1 MMRRT
6 RQSAGFTL
14 IEVIVSLALLA
25 FAMALTFGTLRGATR
40 ATERAEATAAR
51 SERLRAVQGFMRAQ
65 IGAALPIAYEVEPS
79 TGEAWY
85 LRGEGDKVEFVGAMP
100 GYLSRGGPYLQTFEL
115 RRAGN
120 DLQLLFSY
128 QLLTTDGPIDR
139 EREPKVLLDG
149 IADGDFEYRTIDAA
163 GKAADWQR
171 DWQAR
176 GQIPPLLRLK
186 LRFDDPRRHWPD
198 FVVPLRLGT
207 GYVGTGQ
214 ASLNQE
220 TPR

>member
-1 MMRRT
+1 MNGRLR
-6 RQSAGFTL
+6 GFTL

-25 FAMALTFGTLRGATR
+25 FALALTFGTLRGATR
-40 ATERAEATAAR
+40 ATERSEATAVR
-51 SERLRAVQGFMRAQ
+51 TERLRAVQGFLRAQ
-65 IGAALPIAYEVEPS
+65 IGAAMPIAYEVEPS

-85 LRGEGDKVEFVGAMP
+85 LRGERDKVEFVGAMP

-115 RRAGN
+115 QRGGKG
-120 DLQLLFSY
+120 LQLVFSY
-128 QLLTTDGPIDR
+128 QLLTTEGPIAR

-149 IADGDFEYRTIDAA
+149 IADGQFEFRTIDAS
-163 GKAADWQR
+163 GKAGDWQD

-186 LRFDDPRRHWPD
+186 LRFDDERRRWPD
-198 FVVPLRLGT
+198 FVVPLRLGS

-214 ASLNQE
+214 ASN
-220 TPR
+220 TPVPGR